1 MIVIS
6 VAFGWPIVASF
17 VAVFSSSPQLA
28 PSDGD
33 LELLLIYEL
42 AILLALSIFLW
53 MRAWTLQSLGLE
65 AHARD
70 VLVGLALAV
79 AVHFMYQAAWQLASG
94 IFPRLPI
101 PRAAT
106 GSPGISLI
114 NFAVTCILNPLFEE
128 IFVCGYVIVAL
139 KERRGQWTAINV
151 SVAIQLIYHLY
162 QGAVGVLSIVPAGLI
177 FAYWYART
185 GRLWPAIVAHGI
197 LNFFSLLAGGT

>member
-6 VAFGWPIVASF
+6 VALAGRIPVSLL
-17 VAVFSSSPQLA
+17 AVFSSSPQLA

-33 LELLLIYEL
+33 LVLLLIYEL
-42 AILLALSIFLW
+42 ATLLALSIFLW
-53 MRAWTLQSLGLE
+53 MRGWTLQSLGLE

-79 AVHFMYQAAWQLASG
+79 AVHFMYLAAWQLASG
-94 IFPRLPI
+94 IFLRLPI
-101 PRAAT
+101 PPAAT

-114 NFAVTCILNPLFEE
+114 NFTVTCILNPLFEE

-139 KERRGQWTAINV
+139 KERRVPWTAINV
-151 SVAIQLIYHLY
+151 SVAIRLIYHLY

-197 LNFFSLLAGGT
+197 LNFFSLLAGRT